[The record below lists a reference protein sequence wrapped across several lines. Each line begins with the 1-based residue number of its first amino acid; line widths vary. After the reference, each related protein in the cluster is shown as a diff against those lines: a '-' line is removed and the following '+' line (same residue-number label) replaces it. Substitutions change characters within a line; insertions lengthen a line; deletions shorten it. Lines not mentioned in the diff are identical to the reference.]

1 MAAAVDAVAE
11 DLANATVSEPAD
23 AEAAAAAGTSGN
35 GVWVMGYG
43 GVCMVVYVVGVVM
56 W

>member
-23 AEAAAAAGTSGN
+23 AEAAAAAGT
-35 GVWVMGYG
+35 WAMGYG
-43 GVCMVVYVVGVVM
+43 VWGTGVYV
-56 W
+56 